1 MRTSEA
7 IYYLFDDVED
17 PYQLKNLADT
27 SEVADVQKELEQE
40 LSQQLEKI
48 GDPFREKEYYLEKWG
63 YEVDEF
69 GNVPYS
75 R

>member
-1 MRTSEA
+1 MMA
-7 IYYLFDDVED
+7 M
-17 PYQLKNLADT
+17 
-27 SEVADVQKELEQE
+27 
-40 LSQQLEKI
+40 SQQLEKI
-48 GDPFREKEYYLEKWG
+48 GDPFREEEYYLEKWG